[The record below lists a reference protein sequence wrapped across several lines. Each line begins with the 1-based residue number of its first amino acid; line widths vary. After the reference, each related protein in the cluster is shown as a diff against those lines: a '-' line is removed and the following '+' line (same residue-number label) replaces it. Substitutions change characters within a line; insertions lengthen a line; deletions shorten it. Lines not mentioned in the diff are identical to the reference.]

1 MTISIDAEKEF
12 DKIQHPFIIKTLKL
26 AIGSY
31 LNIIKT
37 RYDKPTTN
45 IFNEEK
51 LKSFFLRNK
60 TRVSTLI
67 TPVPYS
73 WNL

>member
-1 MTISIDAEKEF
+1 MHAEKEL

-37 RYDKPTTN
+37 SYDKPTTN

-67 TPVPYS
+67 TPIPYS
-73 WNL
+73 QNL